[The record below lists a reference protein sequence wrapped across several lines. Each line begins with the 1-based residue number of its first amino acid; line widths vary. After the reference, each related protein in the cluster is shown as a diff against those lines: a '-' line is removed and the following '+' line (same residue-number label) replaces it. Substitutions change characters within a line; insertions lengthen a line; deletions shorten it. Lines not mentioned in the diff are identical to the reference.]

1 MKLDDSILEQL
12 DPALQLVVSWSGP
25 VLASCI
31 AILVGITLSFILRA
45 AIRPWRK
52 RISPQGH
59 LVIRKA
65 ISYGITAIVIIT
77 VLQQFGVKLTALLGA
92 AGIAGIA
99 IGFAAQTSLSNM
111 ISGLFLIWEKP
122 FKVGDVIIVEGRKG
136 VVESI
141 DLLSMTLR
149 TLDNLSVRFPNETLV
164 KSELVNITKH
174 PIRRFD
180 IYFGVAYRS
189 DPEKVF
195 SILRRV
201 AERNR
206 FVLDEPKPLISF
218 TGFGESQLDFKFG
231 VWHEKD
237 DWIPMRNAILTDL
250 KRELERE
257 GIEIPFPHRVVVAP
271 AVEDGDSDQPAE

>member
-1 MKLDDSILEQL
+1 MTVDDSTLEKLDPIWEF
-12 DPALQLVVSWSGP
+12 AGEWAGP
-25 VLASCI
+25 VLASVI
-31 AILVGITLSFILRA
+31 AIIVGIIFSFLLRA
-45 AIRPWRK
+45 AIRPWKK
-52 RISPQGH
+52 RLSQQAL
-59 LVIRKA
+59 LVIRKG
-65 ISYGITAIVIIT
+65 IVYGVSAIVIIT
-77 VLQQFGVKLTALLGA
+77 VLQQFGFKFTALLGA

-122 FKVGDVIIVEGRKG
+122 FQVGDVIIIEDTKG

-164 KSELVNITKH
+164 KSKLINITKH

-189 DPEKVF
+189 DPDQVF
-195 SILRRV
+195 AVLRRV
-201 AERNR
+201 ATENR

-218 TGFGESQLDFKFG
+218 TGFGESELKFKYG

-250 KRELERE
+250 KKALEAE
-257 GIEIPFPHRVVVAP
+257 GIEIPYPHRVVVTGNS
-271 AVEDGDSDQPAE
+271 VAEGGG